1 MDVVDRR
8 LALVALWAVFAVAAV
23 GVGFGAAGLVSDPLT
38 DSSSQGA
45 VPFAPVGDPPTPSAT
60 GPSPASSTPGPSGS
74 TGASPTPDDG
84 AGAGAERRSLST
96 RGGLV
101 FAVCRL
107 GLVRLS
113 ASPAVGWGI
122 DDIDRRFTREA
133 RVRFE
138 GSGDDDSRVEVRS
151 SCVGGVPRF
160 VLEDDR

>member
-1 MDVVDRR
+1 MVDVDRR
-8 LALVALWAVFAVAAV
+8 LALVALWAVFAAAAV

-38 DSSSQGA
+38 DRSAGA
-45 VPFAPVGDPPTPSAT
+45 AGPVAPVGDLPTPTAT
-60 GPSPASSTPGPSGS
+60 GSSSPSSTPGPTGS
-74 TGASPTPDDG
+74 TDVSPTPDDG
-84 AGAGAERRSLST
+84 AGAGAVRRSLST

-101 FAVCRL
+101 SAVCRL

-138 GSGDDDSRVEVRS
+138 GGGEDESRVEVRT